1 MADGDT
7 AGLPYSA
14 HMVGEAAAARDSRR
28 WTSIGLAALVL
39 TFGVSVAW
47 SALAPLSSA
56 VVAPG
61 VVKVESNRK
70 KIQHPDGGVIGEIL
84 VRDGALVNAG
94 DVLVRMDPTRA
105 ASAHGVVVGGRD
117 AALATMARLT
127 AERDDLRGIV
137 LSPQLIQRRADPQVE
152 LVIRAQEALFI
163 ARRNARDGEVAILE
177 QQIESQRKEI
187 LGFESQRKSKQD
199 QLESLAHDLK
209 ALKELEVDG
218 MVEKVRVRGVEREV
232 FRLTGERDEL
242 VARIDAARLAISEKE
257 LRKFQVRKAFREDVA
272 NELKKVQ
279 SEQMELIER
288 ESTSKR
294 TLDLIDLRAPVAGV
308 VTDLKVHT
316 AGGVVAPGEVL
327 LEIVPSADR
336 LSVEARV
343 LPQDIDRV
351 ALGQVTGVKLHAFE
365 SRTTPELNGAVSYVA
380 ADAVV
385 DPRTEQSTFLVRIEV
400 SAGEIARLG
409 PQQRLQAGM
418 QADVF
423 IRTGERTFWGYL
435 MQPLVE
441 SFSKAW
447 RER

>member
-7 AGLPYSA
+7 ADLRYSA

-84 VRDGALVNAG
+84 VRDGALVNAR

-163 ARRNARDGEVAILE
+163 ARRNTRDGEVAILE

>member
-7 AGLPYSA
+7 ADLRYSA
-14 HMVGEAAAARDSRR
+14 NMVGEAAAARDSRR
-28 WTSIGLAALVL
+28 WTSIGVAALVL

-105 ASAHGVVVGGRD
+105 ASAHRVVVGGRD

-218 MVEKVRVRGVEREV
+218 MVEKVRLRGVEREV

-435 MQPLVE
+435 MQPLME